1 MIFYNQESKTPFLKK
16 RHFLKN
22 EYPNGGKIKYIG
34 TKSKSPRLGNPS
46 FFPPLYYQKQ

>member
-34 TKSKSPRLGNPS
+34 TKSKSPRLKNP
-46 FFPPLYYQKQ
+46 